1 MLSGPITTRLDCLK
15 PQVVAMEGII
25 GSNGQRFHTLH
36 ASWER
41 LSTTAGMM
49 RTMTRNFIIKKCF
62 IFLKEDITTAWEG
75 IYANTKVYRW
85 ILFYL
90 KITQKLDFITK
101 HTLDLQAVT
110 RGLRHF
116 CWWKVWLAMALGAPG
131 QLPLKLKSWLYALCS
146 ITLQLLARERDG
158 EPGDSAEEKGL
169 PRIKPPLYPLFWYTE
184 LKKKYSNLIISIL
197 HFPGVL

>member
-1 MLSGPITTRLDCLK
+1 MGSDSTPYMHLEKDYQLQ
-15 PQVVAMEGII
+15 QVRSEWWPGI
-25 GSNGQRFHTLH
+25 S
-36 ASWER
+36 
-41 LSTTAGMM
+41 
-49 RTMTRNFIIKKCF
+49 IIKKCF

-158 EPGDSAEEKGL
+158 EPGDSAEKGL

-184 LKKKYSNLIISIL
+184 LKKYIATE
-197 HFPGVL
+197 